1 MSGFKQCIINGIK
14 EGLISEDQGRRLYD
28 NFSEVRD
35 FYQYKKGLTKKR

>member
-1 MSGFKQCIINGIK
+1 MSGFSKCIINGIK

-35 FYQYKKGLTKKR
+35 FYQYKKV